1 MSAFASLRPTLRQA
15 TTAAS
20 AARTFSSSAARAAA
34 RITIT
39 GRLAAT
45 PEAHATSTGQDI
57 IRYAVASSYGSR
69 ENRKTSWFQ
78 IASFSE
84 DKQREHLLSLP
95 KGTLLYVEGDAKL
108 KSYEDSEGRKQTG
121 LNITQRYLEVLQRP
135 YADSSAEQFDN
146 SEYGSQ

>member
-15 TTAAS
+15 ITAS

-45 PEAHATSTGQDI
+45 PEAQATSTGKDI
-57 IRYAVASSYGSR
+57 IRYAVASSYGAR

-78 IASFSE
+78 IASFAE
-84 DKQREHLLSLP
+84 DKQRDYLLSLA
-95 KGTLLYVEGDAKL
+95 KGTLLYVEGDAKI
-108 KSYEDSEGRKQTG
+108 KSYEDSEGRKQTA

-135 YADSSAEQFDN
+135 NTDSSAEQFDN